1 MDALGHADAGLL
13 LEEAGEISTVIAV
26 FCSDLRGGER
36 RVAVGADV
44 FLHRDDHGGQR
55 ERSAL
60 PAIQKGGGQVEKAAG
75 RQSAAAPFPQPPYPC
90 GTIASDP
97 RKAGENP
104 CFPCR
109 IPGKDVAVE
118 RAPLVQEPDR
128 AYEIAAGVKGY
139 GIFSKGIQ
147 AVHKRFSPI

>member
-26 FCSDLRGGER
+26 FCSDLRGCER

-60 PAIQKGGGQVEKAAG
+60 PAIQKSGGQVEKQQG
-75 RQSAAAPFPQPPYPC
+75 GSLRQRLFRNRRTLAVPLHQIPEKQGKIRASLAVFRERTWQWSVRRWCRNPTGLTRLPQ
-90 GTIASDP
+90 
-97 RKAGENP
+97 E
-104 CFPCR
+104 
-109 IPGKDVAVE
+109 
-118 RAPLVQEPDR
+118 
-128 AYEIAAGVKGY
+128 
-139 GIFSKGIQ
+139 
-147 AVHKRFSPI
+147 

>member
-44 FLHRDDHGGQR
+44 FLHRDDHGSQR

-60 PAIQKGGGQVEKAAG
+60 PAIQKGGGQVEKQQGGSLRQRFFRNRRTLAVPLHQITEQQGKIRAAL
-75 RQSAAAPFPQPPYPC
+75 
-90 GTIASDP
+90 
-97 RKAGENP
+97 
-104 CFPCR
+104 
-109 IPGKDVAVE
+109 AVFRE
-118 RAPLVQEPDR
+118 K
-128 AYEIAAGVKGY
+128 IGAGVIKGN
-139 GIFSKGIQ
+139 
-147 AVHKRFSPI
+147 ALLR